1 MIIEIADPKWLL
13 GHPDLGVEEYAAY
26 IEMVHA
32 YGRRIASGEVPD
44 RESHAAWA
52 AAHFHYDETVKYI
65 QQSAAHIREICEEL
79 DLPLTRR
86 AA

>member
-1 MIIEIADPKWLL
+1 
-13 GHPDLGVEEYAAY
+13 
-26 IEMVHA
+26 
-32 YGRRIASGEVPD
+32 VPD